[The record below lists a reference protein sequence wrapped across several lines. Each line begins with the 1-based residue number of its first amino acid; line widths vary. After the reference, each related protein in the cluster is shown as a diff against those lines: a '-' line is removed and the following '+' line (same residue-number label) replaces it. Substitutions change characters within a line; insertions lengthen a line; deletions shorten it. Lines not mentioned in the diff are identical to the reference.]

1 VTSADEPPVPA
12 EIPVEDLPAVT
23 VVVPCHNSGPLL
35 REAVLSARQ
44 QTHPNVEVIVV
55 DDGSTDKETLEAL
68 ESVAGPGVRVMRQD
82 NAGPGA
88 ARNTAIDAATTPFVL
103 PLDADDRLAPRAA
116 ELGARHLAA
125 DPEVGMV
132 AGAVR
137 LFGEQDAVRPCTFTG
152 IDSMIHGNT
161 IPISTFRRD
170 DWETVGGYPTEIH
183 RGEDWAFWMRLLRLG
198 RKVAI
203 VDEVCYE
210 YRIWPRQ
217 ESALNDPVASAE
229 GSNFVMLEN
238 REAYAAH
245 LDWVMEE
252 LAEQRLMLA
261 RFRKTYGR
269 QERFRDAVRRRVRR

>member
-1 VTSADEPPVPA
+1 MTSADDSPMHEDIRA
-12 EIPVEDLPAVT
+12 ENLPAVT

-44 QTHPNVEVIVV
+44 QTHPNVEVVVV
-55 DDGSTDKETLEAL
+55 DDGSTDKNTLDVLAQIG
-68 ESVAGPGVRVMRQD
+68 GPGVHVMRQP

-88 ARNTAIDAATTPFVL
+88 ARNAAISAATTPFIL

-116 ELGARHLAA
+116 ELGARHLSA
-125 DPEVGMV
+125 DPGVGMV

-137 LFGEQDAVRPCTFTG
+137 LFGEQDVVRPCAFTG

-161 IPISTFRRD
+161 IPISTFRRA
-170 DWETVGGYPTEIH
+170 DWAAVGGYPTEIH

-198 RKVAI
+198 RTVFI

-210 YRIWPRQ
+210 YRIWSRQ

-238 REAYAAH
+238 REAYARH

-269 QERFRDAVRRRVRR
+269 QERSRDAVRRWLRR